1 MKIHRKPGYSEET
14 RRLFLSDNAEIRTIS
29 QALTP
34 VFAWED
40 NKPTDKVKSY
50 RGWFTSPDVE
60 EPFTIS
66 FESKINLPAY
76 LSKVKI
82 KDFEGCEVGKE
93 VYFRGSG
100 LEVVK

>member
-1 MKIHRKPGYSEET
+1 MRIHRKPGYSVET
-14 RRLFLSDNAEIRTIS
+14 RRVFLSDNAEVRNIS
-29 QALTP
+29 QTLTP

-50 RGWFTSPDVE
+50 RGWFTSPNVE

-82 KDFEGCEVGKE
+82 HDFEGCEVGKD

-100 LEVVK
+100 LEVIK